1 MSLIPTDLELP
12 TEEPPVR
19 ILGWSKTTLLDYPG
33 HVASTLFLQGCNF
46 RCPYCHNPEL
56 VLHAEGDGQ
65 APLDLD
71 EVIAYLATY
80 SRMLEGVCLT
90 GGEPLLQKGLPELCR
105 QIRGLGLQVKL
116 DTNGSLPERLGALLD
131 ASLLDYVAVDI
142 KGPPD
147 KIRAIARTAM
157 PETELVTA
165 TEATVA
171 LLQASAVSYELRT
184 TVVPGL
190 LDENDLAQL
199 GEWLKGSH
207 RYFLQQFRP
216 GKCLDPLFCDLPAYP
231 PEYLKE
237 QAEALS
243 GFFADCKVRGVER

>member
-1 MSLIPTDLELP
+1 MSSLLTDRELSAGRP
-12 TEEPPVR
+12 ALR

-33 HVASTLFLQGCNF
+33 KVAATLFLQGCNF
-46 RCPYCHNPEL
+46 RCPFCHNPEL
-56 VLHAEGDGQ
+56 VLHEEGDGQ
-65 APLDLD
+65 APVDLG
-71 EVIAYLATY
+71 EVVAYLATY
-80 SRMLEGVCLT
+80 SRLLEGVCLT
-90 GGEPLLQKGLPELCR
+90 GGEPLLQKGHPELCR

-116 DTNGSLPERLGALLD
+116 DTNGSLPERLGALLE

-190 LDENDLAQL
+190 LDEDDLTQL
-199 GEWLKGSH
+199 GQWLKGSH

-216 GKCLDPLFCDLPAYP
+216 GKCLDPLFRDLPAYP
-231 PEYLKE
+231 PEYLNE

-243 GFFADCKVRGVER
+243 GFFADCKVRGAEG